1 VKNWYSIQDRADQ
14 PAEISVFDEIG
25 AWGVSAKQFI
35 GELKAIDATSIKLAI
50 NSPGGSVFDA
60 LAMYNALR
68 QHPANVEVT
77 VLGIAASAASL
88 LAMAGDT
95 IIMPENAFMMIHNP
109 WAVAAGNADE
119 LRDFAATLDIIAT
132 SLVGTYVARTGL
144 PEDEI
149 KQLLADETWLTA
161 EDAVAKGFATEMSE
175 VLRIAASAD
184 MDRLPEHVKASIME
198 IPNCDG
204 ENDESQSDNPQDGVT
219 ITIEVEDD
227 ACDNPDCPNGG
238 NGDCS
243 NADCP
248 NTACKQK
255 KSGMSD
261 ALADQIMAYAKENN
275 MQDFA
280 AHIAL
285 DTTVATM
292 DDAKA
297 RFAVARE
304 VQSLCN
310 VAGKGDMA
318 AQLIRDGAGLA
329 KARAAVTDALATSSA
344 EHTSSV
350 KPKGDTKA
358 EANSGKDFWSK
369 IFSQTA
375 VKKE

>member
-1 VKNWYSIQDRADQ
+1 MKTWFGIQAKG
-14 PAEISVFDEIG
+14 ESSVEVTIFDDIG
-25 AWGVSAKQFI
+25 AYGVSAKDFI
-35 GELKAIDATSIKLAI
+35 NAMSAHKGKEVTCLI
-50 NSPGGSVFDA
+50 NSYGGSVFDA
-60 LAMYNALR
+60 LAMYNCLR
-68 QHPANVEVT
+68 ANGANIT
-77 VLGIAASAASL
+77 TKVLGVAASAASL
-88 LAMAGDT
+88 VAMAGDK